1 MFCKLL
7 IYLLF
12 NVRINRSWLGCFRAR
27 TAKLDRVCHFAS
39 DRAGT
44 CTIENVILGRYN
56 LLNELHR
63 KPAISEKLYVGSCG
77 YCSKAAMGNDNENDE
92 IGGGFLEFETG
103 VMDGITEESNAEE
116 VDGEVEVE
124 VDEESGNK
132 KEALK
137 LLNAITETPNIVDF
151 LSKFTEEG
159 NELSRGEIYLIMDH
173 LRKKQLY
180 WRALQVPS

>member
-1 MFCKLL
+1 M
-7 IYLLF
+7 LF

-27 TAKLDRVCHFAS
+27 TAKLDRICHFAS

-44 CTIENVILGRYN
+44 CTLENVILGRYN

-63 KPAISEKLYVGSCG
+63 KPPISEKLYVGSCG

-103 VMDGITEESNAEE
+103 GMDGIIEESNAEE
-116 VDGEVEVE
+116 VD
-124 VDEESGNK
+124 EESGDK
-132 KEALK
+132 KEALE
-137 LLNAITETPNIVDF
+137 LLNTITETPNIVDF